1 MTIYDIAKEAGV
13 SASTVSRV
21 MNGKPGIGEKTR
33 KKIQNLLVKY
43 NYMPNSSARSLST
56 SETRLI
62 GILLE
67 DVRNMHHALSAYT
80 LEKALTAR
88 GYSGLIVNTG
98 TEDASK
104 ARYLDLLKA
113 RNVDGAIMVG
123 STYQNSFIKEVI
135 RSGLSDIP
143 VVIANGWINLP
154 NVYGILVDEEKG
166 IESCTDLLLDG
177 GRKHIAFALPSP
189 TPSNINKMSGYRN
202 SLRNHGLPD
211 SAMIVCEDCFSPED
225 GVRAADWLLENHPET
240 DAVIFGEDAPA
251 IGLIRRL
258 SERGVRV
265 PGDIAVI
272 GTNNSSCC
280 VFSNP
285 QLTSLDNKPVQMC
298 EEAVRTLI
306 SALNGEDPPHR
317 IMLFCDIV
325 KRDSA

>member
-67 DVRNMHHALSAYT
+67 DVRNTHHALCAYT

-88 GYSGLIVNTG
+88 GYSGIIVNTG
-98 TEDASK
+98 TEDESK
-104 ARYLDLLKA
+104 ARYLNLLKA
-113 RNVDGAIMVG
+113 RNVDGAILVG

-135 RSGLSDIP
+135 NSGLSDIP

-166 IESCTDLLLDG
+166 IESCTDMLLDSG
-177 GRKHIAFALPSP
+177 HKHVAFALPSP

-240 DAVIFGEDAPA
+240 DAVVFGEDAPA

-258 SERGVRV
+258 SELGVRV
-265 PGDIAVI
+265 PGEIAVI
-272 GTNNSSCC
+272 GTNNSSVC

-285 QLTSLDNKPVQMC
+285 QLTSLDNRPVQMC
-298 EEAVRTLI
+298 EEAVRVLI
-306 SALNGEDPPHR
+306 TALNGEEPPHR
-317 IMLFCDIV
+317 IMLFCDIA